1 MPNWA
6 QEHRLENLWNQF
18 PQQLVSEF
26 QGGRFVSKI
35 WLKTNQEIAESKQKN
50 KLKNCLENCL
60 KIKVVFL
67 IYDQTR
73 RRSDDVY
80 GGSWNIRAKT
90 SSARGGAFDDFLV
103 IVSSVSLVL
112 TSFQIFWYCKFS
124 VPGYMVKFGRFCHLL
139 VEIRS
144 WLIDF
149 CNC

>member
-35 WLKTNQEIAESKQKN
+35 WLKTNQEIAK
-50 KLKNCLENCL
+50 NCL

-67 IYDQTR
+67 ISDQTR